1 MSWSGPFE
9 FVKLSA
15 AGNDFACIDNLDGR
29 FDALINSPAT
39 IARFAH
45 TFCLRGPGVGADGV
59 IFACRPEIDHNTHA
73 SARIFEWDGSEV
85 ELCGNGTASFACWA
99 IDHGLL
105 PADQDALN
113 ILTPAGIVQ
122 GRRVDGQYIRVCV
135 PLPIDVHRGFEITA
149 AGQRLQCDFAITGIP
164 HVVTY
169 VDDIEAVDV
178 ATLGYALRHHE
189 RFQPR
194 GANANFVQFLAEG
207 EIALRTFEFGVEA
220 ETLACG
226 TGSASSAI
234 LAARHFGWGE
244 PYTNDEKPIRVHTR
258 GGKVLRVHFAI
269 DTHDHVSDLCLDSPV
284 ETVYRATTSDDLLT
298 ALAQACDTV

>member
-1 MSWSGPFE
+1 MTWFGPFD

-29 FDALINSPAT
+29 FDELINSPD
-39 IARFAH
+39 IISRFAH
-45 TFCLRGPGVGADGV
+45 AFCLRGPGVGADGV
-59 IFACRPEIDHNTHA
+59 IFACQPEIDHNTHA

-105 PADQDALN
+105 PADQGALN
-113 ILTPAGIVQ
+113 ILTPAGVVQ
-122 GRRVDGQYIRVCV
+122 GKRVDNGYIRVCV
-135 PLPIDVHRGFEITA
+135 PLPVNVERDIDITA
-149 AGQRLQCDFAITGIP
+149 AGRTLRCDFAVTGIP

-169 VDDIEAVDV
+169 VDDLASVDV
-178 ATLGYALRHHE
+178 ETVGYALRHHE

-194 GANANFVQFLAEG
+194 GANANFVQLLGEG

-234 LAARHFGWGE
+234 LAARHFGWGA
-244 PYTNDEKPIRVHTR
+244 PYTTDEAPIRVHTR
-258 GGKVLRVHFAI
+258 GGRVLRVHFAI
-269 DTHDHVSDLCLDSPV
+269 DADDHVSDLCLDSPV
-284 ETVYRATTSDDLLT
+284 DTVYRATTSSDLLA
-298 ALAQACDTV
+298 ALSEACAIQ

>member
-1 MSWSGPFE
+1 MDWLRPFE
-9 FVKLSA
+9 FEKLSA

-29 FDALINSPAT
+29 FDALINTPAS

-45 TFCLRGPGVGADGV
+45 AFCLRGPGVGADGV
-59 IFACRPEIDHNTHA
+59 IFACQPEIDHNTHA

-85 ELCGNGTASFACWA
+85 ELCGNGTASFTCWA
-99 IDHGLL
+99 INHGLL
-105 PADQDALN
+105 PDEADALN

-122 GRRVDGQYIRVCV
+122 GKRVEGDYIRVCV
-135 PLPIDVHRGFEITA
+135 PLPIDVQRNFELVA
-149 AGQRLQCDFAITGIP
+149 AGQPLHCDFAITGIP

-169 VDDIEAVDV
+169 VDDIDSVDV
-178 ATLGYALRHHE
+178 STLGYALRHHE

-194 GANANFVQFLAEG
+194 GANANFVQYIAEG
-207 EIALRTFEFGVEA
+207 EIALRTFEFGVEG

-244 PYTNDEKPIRVHTR
+244 PYTSDEKPVLVHTH
-258 GGKVLRVHFAI
+258 GGKVLRVHFTI
-269 DTHDHVSDLCLDSPV
+269 DGDDHVSDLCLDSPV
-284 ETVYRATTSDDLLT
+284 QTLYRAITSSDLLQ
-298 ALAQACDTV
+298 ALADACAIV